1 MAKFSFFS
9 MNELL
14 ASPRLRP
21 IVERLH
27 PAAVTAIVKGVYED
41 VVQEMSSAAAERR
54 TPELAELTDKI
65 LARLQDVEK
74 KENSL
79 LIDASGV
86 IFKSL
91 RSEPHLS
98 RRAIDEMIW
107 QLDASIVGFAP
118 DENEQLLN
126 TDLWV
131 RDIFPS
137 AKKIAADFCSMT
149 GVEDVLFFGSPQQAS
164 IALIQA
170 YCREKFLGIAR
181 RDLFEDP
188 DGNRFA
194 DQIFLQKSQI
204 REVGASNRARLPDF
218 LELCNPDTGL
228 FWLAS
233 GVHSDMVPTLEPDEL
248 TSLHDNAR
256 LYSIPVVGRYD
267 FAPLLSMP
275 KELSSLIPTISE
287 LNLFDYDL
295 ILVGGGQLL
304 GGPNCGIIAGR
315 KSYLEPLR
323 KAGFD
328 SLFPPNR
335 TDLAGFA
342 ETVNISRSRDRAE
355 QEIPIIRMVSG
366 PKANLQ
372 NRAERLAPQL
382 NSSKVIASA
391 EPTPCETL
399 LYPGALNARIP
410 SVGIRLIPAKNS
422 AAELESSLE
431 KGKPGLK
438 GTVKDGT
445 IVVDLRTVLPQ
456 WDQVILTIFEKL
468 YG

>member
-1 MAKFSFFS
+1 MAKISFFS

-65 LARLQDVEK
+65 LARLQDVER

-86 IFKSL
+86 LFSSP

-98 RRAIDEMIW
+98 RRTIDEMIW
-107 QLDASIVGFAP
+107 RLDASFTGFDP
-118 DENEQLLN
+118 DEDEQLIDAN
-126 TDLWV
+126 PWM
-131 RDIFPS
+131 REIFPS
-137 AKKIAADFCSMT
+137 VGKITTDFCSLT

-164 IALIQA
+164 LALIQA
-170 YCREKFLGIAR
+170 YCCKKNLGIAR
-181 RDLFEDP
+181 RDLYEDSE
-188 DGNRFA
+188 GNRFS
-194 DQIFLQKSQI
+194 DQIFLPKSQI
-204 REVGASNRARLPDF
+204 REVGASNRARLTDF
-218 LELCNPDTGL
+218 LELCQSDTGL

-233 GVHSDMVPTLEPDEL
+233 GVYSDMIPTLEQDEL
-248 TSLHDNAR
+248 TSLRDNAR
-256 LYSIPVVGRYD
+256 LYSIPVVGRFD
-267 FAPLLSMP
+267 FAPILSMS
-275 KELSSLIPTISE
+275 KEFYAPLPTVSE
-287 LNLFDYDL
+287 LNQLDYDL
-295 ILVGGGQLL
+295 ILTGGGQLI

-323 KAGFD
+323 KAGLD
-328 SLFPPNR
+328 RLFAPNR
-335 TDLAGFA
+335 AELAGLA

-355 QEIPIIRMVSG
+355 QEIPIIRMIAGSR
-366 PKANLQ
+366 ANLQ
-372 NRAERLAPQL
+372 NRAERLAPL
-382 NSSKVIASA
+382 LSATKAISSA
-391 EPTPCETL
+391 EPVQCETL
-399 LYPGALNARIP
+399 LYPGTFRERIP
-410 SVGIRLIPAKNS
+410 SVGIRLNPAKNTAS
-422 AAELESSLE
+422 ELESFLE
-431 KGKPGLK
+431 KGKPALK

-445 IVVDLRTVLPQ
+445 IIIDLRTVLPR
-456 WDQVILTIFEKL
+456 WDQVILSIFEKL